1 MRSALPLSNLI
12 SMNKLFN
19 NTPASHSVRAYSMKT
34 KQLAFLFLLLFNSC
48 SDSGKKKGR
57 ENDVSDK
64 TKRVT
69 VLDTTV
75 LQDKTG
81 KQPDS
86 FLSVLRKAQKEYVGD
101 FDTMLKRRIIRVLVP
116 YSRTLFFND
125 KGKERGITADNFRE
139 FEGFLNKKYY
149 KKPLK
154 IPFTLAFIPTPRDRL
169 IAGVVEG
176 LGDIAAGNLTA
187 TNLRLQQVDF
197 MAPKEQGSVSELVIT
212 RKQDPPVT
220 DVEQLSGRTV
230 DVRKSSSYFESL
242 QALNKT
248 LNTKGKMPVKL
259 TIVSEDL
266 EDEDLMEMLD
276 AGIISTIV
284 VDDWM
289 AKMWAQVLPN
299 IRVNDVS
306 VHSEGYIGCA
316 FRKNSPL
323 LAAELH
329 DFYYRY
335 EKQLAS
341 MPYRLKR
348 YYRQIKQL
356 QDPTKSD
363 NAKRYKEILG
373 LFEKYGK
380 QYDFDPLMLAAIG
393 FQESKLDQNTRS
405 LVGAVGVMQVMPKTG
420 VQMKVGNIT
429 ITEPNI
435 HAGTRYM
442 DLLMTRYFEDAHFD
456 QFNRSLFAFASYNAG
471 PNRIVRL
478 RKIAA
483 ERGLNPDVWLNN
495 VEIVVSEKIGME
507 TTTYVRNIM
516 KYYYSYKLMQER
528 SEETR
533 KEKEKL

>member
-1 MRSALPLSNLI
+1 
-12 SMNKLFN
+12 
-19 NTPASHSVRAYSMKT
+19 
-34 KQLAFLFLLLFNSC
+34 
-48 SDSGKKKGR
+48 
-57 ENDVSDK
+57 
-64 TKRVT
+64 
-69 VLDTTV
+69 
-75 LQDKTG
+75 
-81 KQPDS
+81 
-86 FLSVLRKAQKEYVGD
+86 
-101 FDTMLKRRIIRVLVP
+101 
-116 YSRTLFFND
+116 
-125 KGKERGITADNFRE
+125 
-139 FEGFLNKKYY
+139 
-149 KKPLK
+149 
-154 IPFTLAFIPTPRDRL
+154 
-169 IAGVVEG
+169 
-176 LGDIAAGNLTA
+176 
-187 TNLRLQQVDF
+187 
-197 MAPKEQGSVSELVIT
+197 
-212 RKQDPPVT
+212 
-220 DVEQLSGRTV
+220 
-230 DVRKSSSYFESL
+230 
-242 QALNKT
+242 
-248 LNTKGKMPVKL
+248 
-259 TIVSEDL
+259 
-266 EDEDLMEMLD
+266 
-276 AGIISTIV
+276 
-284 VDDWM
+284 
-289 AKMWAQVLPN
+289 
-299 IRVNDVS
+299 

-323 LAAELH
+323 LAAELN

-478 RKIAA
+478 RKMAA

-533 KEKEKL
+533 KEKQKL

>member
-1 MRSALPLSNLI
+1 
-12 SMNKLFN
+12 
-19 NTPASHSVRAYSMKT
+19 MKT
-34 KQLAFLFLLLFNSC
+34 KELAFLFLLAFNSC
-48 SDSGKKKGR
+48 NDSTQKKGR
-57 ENDVSDK
+57 ENDVAEK
-64 TKRVT
+64 TKQVA

-75 LQDKTG
+75 LEDKTE
-81 KQPDS
+81 KLQDS
-86 FLSVLRKAQKEYVGD
+86 FLHVLRKAQQKYVGD

-125 KGKERGITADNFRE
+125 KGRERGITADNFRE
-139 FEGFLNKKYY
+139 FETFLNKKYY

-154 IPFTLAFIPTPRDRL
+154 IPFTVAFIPTPRDRL

-187 TNLRLQQVDF
+187 TNMRLQQVDF
-197 MAPKEQGSVSELVIT
+197 VAPKEQGSVSELVIT
-212 RKQDPPVT
+212 RKQDPPIT

-248 LNTKGKMPVKL
+248 LHAKGKMPVKL
-259 TIVSEDL
+259 TIVSENL

-299 IRVNDVS
+299 IRVTDVS
-306 VHSEGYIGCA
+306 VHREGYIGCA

-323 LAAELH
+323 LTTELK

-341 MPYRLKR
+341 MPYRLKK
-348 YYRQIKQL
+348 YYRQVKQL
-356 QDPTKSD
+356 QDPTNSD
-363 NAKRYKEILG
+363 NAKRYQEILG

-380 QYDFDPLMLAAIG
+380 KYDFDPLMLAAIG
-393 FQESKLDQNTRS
+393 FQESKLDQSTRS
-405 LVGAVGVMQVMPKTG
+405 VVGAVGVMQVMPKTG
-420 VQMKVGNIT
+420 AQMKVGNIT

-442 DLLMTRYFEDAHFD
+442 DLLMTRYFKDAHFD

-478 RKIAA
+478 RKMAA

-495 VEIVVSEKIGME
+495 VEIIVSEKIGLE

-528 SEETR
+528 SEETTR
-533 KEKEKL
+533 GKEKMITLPYPLMHKFRI